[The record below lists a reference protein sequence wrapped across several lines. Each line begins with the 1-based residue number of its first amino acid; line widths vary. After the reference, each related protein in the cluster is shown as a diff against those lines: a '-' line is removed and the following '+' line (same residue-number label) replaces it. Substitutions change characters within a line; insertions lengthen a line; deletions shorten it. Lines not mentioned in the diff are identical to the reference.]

1 MVRIP
6 TGKIRVNRRI
16 FGLIHQYILMDQS
29 ILCAPAPMV
38 VSFPPFNTMDTQLP
52 KAHSF
57 DIIDALQKRILI
69 IDGALGTM
77 VKQLKLRE

>member
-29 ILCAPAPMV
+29 IPLRHRP
-38 VSFPPFNTMDTQLP
+38 
-52 KAHSF
+52 H
-57 DIIDALQKRILI
+57 
-69 IDGALGTM
+69 G
-77 VKQLKLRE
+77 VKFAFQPHGYTTAQSPLLRYH